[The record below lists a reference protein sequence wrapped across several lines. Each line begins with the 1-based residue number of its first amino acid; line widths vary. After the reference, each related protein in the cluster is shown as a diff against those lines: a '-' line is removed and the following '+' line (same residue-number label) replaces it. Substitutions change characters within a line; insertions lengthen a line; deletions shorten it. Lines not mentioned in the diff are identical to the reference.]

1 MLNQGFMIIKK
12 YLLLSPLKL
21 LESVPAF
28 NCVYDF
34 LVPLRS
40 TRSKCGKMV
49 QFFLRSNIL
58 LRQGQGLFLARSM
71 ATNQRICALIIGA
84 PGSGKGTISNWIV
97 RDFGLTHVSSGDLL
111 RSHIQQGS
119 KVRPDCRCHSSF
131 TVIKWPV
138 LIFQVGKEAKSFI
151 DRGDLVPDKVMVE
164 LISSEIK
171 GLGDKN
177 WLLDGF
183 PRTIAQVIKRN
194 FYQILLVI
202 FISNIKCFRLRRSK
216 RKLQLTW

>member
-1 MLNQGFMIIKK
+1 
-12 YLLLSPLKL
+12 
-21 LESVPAF
+21 
-28 NCVYDF
+28 
-34 LVPLRS
+34 
-40 TRSKCGKMV
+40 MV
-49 QFFLRSNIL
+49 QFFLRSSSIL
-58 LRQGQGLFLARSM
+58 IRQGQGHGLVLARSM

-97 RDFGLTHVSSGDLL
+97 RDFGLNHVSSGDLL

-119 KVRPDCRCHSSF
+119 KVSQGNIRLYHSHK
-131 TVIKWPV
+131 IV
-138 LIFQVGKEAKSFI
+138 LICQVGKEAKSFI

-183 PRTIAQVIKRN
+183 PRTIAQVIKRK
-194 FYQILLVI
+194 YI
-202 FISNIKCFRLRRSK
+202 FNDL
-216 RKLQLTW
+216 